1 MSKGRVTYRGNDPHG
16 STTSQ
21 LIRVRWENRSLRAS
35 QPTSIEDERVE
46 ARIREGINEDTRT
59 LPYAPLLSINNF
71 EIVLNATVLIR
82 TGCAE
87 DT

>member
-1 MSKGRVTYRGNDPHG
+1 MRG
-16 STTSQ
+16 SES
-21 LIRVRWENRSLRAS
+21 RAS
-35 QPTSIEDERVE
+35 QPTSIDDERVE
-46 ARIREGINEDTRT
+46 ARIREELTRILERYPT
-59 LPYAPLLSINNF
+59 LPLISINNS